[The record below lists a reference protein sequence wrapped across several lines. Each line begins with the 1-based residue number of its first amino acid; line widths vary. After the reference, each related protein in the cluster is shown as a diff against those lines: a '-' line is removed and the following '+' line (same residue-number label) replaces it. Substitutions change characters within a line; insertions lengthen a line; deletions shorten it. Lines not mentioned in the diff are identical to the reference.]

1 MNSSGKPGK
10 AAPKTDRRVVQAT
23 ETEQHNE
30 TTGLVAIIPCY
41 NAGGRVRSV
50 AEGVLTQVSK
60 LIVVDDGST
69 DESINSLT
77 DLPAA
82 FVTLTPNRG
91 KGHAL
96 LAGFREALK
105 DPEMACICVLD
116 ADGQHDPAEIP
127 RLHQA
132 FRDTGADLVI
142 GSRVFD
148 GGRVP
153 WRSRF
158 GNKVTVTVTA
168 LLLRRRLPDTQ
179 CGFRIL
185 SRAFVES
192 VLETVQGGRYETEM
206 EIIVKAIREKWAT
219 ESVPIRTIYEEG
231 NASSH
236 FRKFHDS
243 FRIYSRLLKAAW
255 FSPSRP

>member
-1 MNSSGKPGK
+1 
-10 AAPKTDRRVVQAT
+10 
-23 ETEQHNE
+23 
-30 TTGLVAIIPCY
+30 
-41 NAGGRVRSV
+41 V

-60 LIVVDDGST
+60 LLVVDDGST
-69 DESINSLT
+69 DQSMETLR
-77 DLPAA
+77 DLPLE

-96 LAGFREALK
+96 LAGFRAALK
-105 DPEMACICVLD
+105 DPEMACVCVLD

-127 RLHQA
+127 NLHQA
-132 FRDTGADLVI
+132 FLESGADLVI
-142 GSRVFD
+142 GSRIFD
-148 GGRVP
+148 GAKVP

-158 GNKVTVTVTA
+158 GNKVTVSVTA
-168 LLLRRRLPDTQ
+168 LLLRHRLPDTQ

-206 EIIVKAIREKWAT
+206 EIIVKAIRENRAT
-219 ESVPIRTIYEEG
+219 VSVPIRTIYEEG

-243 FRIYSRLLKAAW
+243 YRIYSRLLKATW
-255 FSPSRP
+255 FSRGG

>member
-1 MNSSGKPGK
+1 MP
-10 AAPKTDRRVVQAT
+10 P
-23 ETEQHNE
+23 
-30 TTGLVAIIPCY
+30 GLVAIIPCY
-41 NAGGRVRSV
+41 NAGGRVRRV
-50 AEGVLTQVSK
+50 AEGVLQQAPRV
-60 LIVVDDGST
+60 LVVDDGCT
-69 DESINSLT
+69 DGSAESLR
-77 DLPAA
+77 DLPLEI
-82 FVTLTPNRG
+82 VSIETNRG

-96 LAGFREALK
+96 LEGFRVALE
-105 DPEMACICVLD
+105 DPATACVCVLD
-116 ADGQHDPAEIP
+116 ADGQHNPEEIP
-127 RLHQA
+127 RLYAA
-132 FRDTGADLVI
+132 FAETNADLVI

-192 VLETVQGGRYETEM
+192 VLETVSGGRYETEM
-206 EIIVKAIREKWAT
+206 EIIVKAIREGRPT
-219 ESVPIRTIYEEG
+219 ESVSISTIYEEG
-231 NASSH
+231 NPSSH

-243 FRIYSRLLKAAW
+243 YRIYSRLLKAAW
-255 FSPSRP
+255 FS